1 MSKILFIV
9 SRPLEI
15 NTSAS
20 IRNKSMIEGLIQNGH
35 TVELVTAEPNIH
47 HAAYDESLSIDDINT
62 IRIAM
67 NNVQK
72 LAGLGGKN
80 KLFLKLKSLAYRW
93 MTRHEVY
100 DHLKSLVH
108 HTDRVNLAEGQYDY
122 IISSSDPKSSHL
134 FALKLLE
141 QQKTGFNGKWIQ
153 IWGDPFLADITQT
166 SKNKRVI
173 KREEQRL
180 LQSADYVFYVSKLTL
195 VQQKKLYPMAATK
208 MRYTPIPYVRE
219 NITKNRRLSNET
231 TVELAYCGDYSPAVR
246 NIRPLYTAVNNTHNL
261 HLVICGGSNSPLNS
275 TDAVHVT
282 GRVPYSVTR
291 EIEDKVDILVF
302 LANRSGA
309 QIPGKVYQYAG
320 TNKPVLFILDGEA
333 QALRSQFEHYGR
345 FVFVDN
351 SAESI
356 LQGIEEII
364 DANKAYV
371 PLNAF
376 SKEFIMEDFL
386 RQASQPVEESV

>member
-1 MSKILFIV
+1 MSKILFVV

-20 IRNKSMIEGLIQNGH
+20 IRNKSMIEGLIRNGH
-35 TVELVTAEPNIH
+35 IVDLVTAAPNIH
-47 HAAYDESLSIDDINT
+47 HAAYDESLSVRGIST

-80 KLFLKLKSLAYRW
+80 QLFLKFKSLAYKW

-100 DHLKSLVH
+100 DHLKSIAH
-108 HTDRVNLAEGQYDY
+108 HTDYVNLADGQYDY

-134 FALKLLE
+134 FVLKLLE
-141 QQKTGFNGKWIQ
+141 QQKACFNGKWIQ
-153 IWGDPFLADITQT
+153 IWGDPFLADITQI
-166 SKNKRVI
+166 SRNKRII

-180 LQSADYVFYVSKLTL
+180 LQGADYVFYVSQLTL
-195 VQQKKLYPMAATK
+195 EQQKKLYPMAAAK
-208 MRYTPIPYVRE
+208 MRYTAIPYIQE
-219 NITKNRRLSNET
+219 NITTNRRLT
-231 TVELAYCGDYSPAVR
+231 DVATVELAYCGDYSSTVR
-246 NIRPLYTAVNNTHNL
+246 NLIPLYTAVNNYHNL

-275 TDAVHVT
+275 TDAVHVA

-291 EIEDKVDILVF
+291 EVEDNSDILVF

-333 QALRSQFEHYGR
+333 QALRTQFEKYGR
-345 FVFVDN
+345 FMFVDN
-351 SAESI
+351 SVESI
-356 LQGIEEII
+356 LQGIRKII
-364 DANKAYV
+364 DNPRAYA
-371 PLNAF
+371 PLKSF
-376 SKEFIMEDFL
+376 SKEFIMEEFM
-386 RQASQPVEESV
+386 RQVSQTIEESV